1 VFCHGV
7 VWCAI
12 PCHEGRGF
20 PVTGNEQD
28 GAKPDFT
35 VDRWIIVIAV
45 IIIIIIIIIIITI
58 IITIIIISPLRF
70 AIVQVCFGLV

>member
-1 VFCHGV
+1 MFCRGV

-28 GAKPDFT
+28 GAKPDLT

-45 IIIIIIIIIIITI
+45 VIIIIIITI